1 VTERVSRRRSDV
13 PDEERVA
20 EARASATTPPVA
32 SILALQRSA
41 GNAAVARMLARA
53 PLDAPLLPG
62 IADPKKPLL
71 PGLGGAPPLSSSMD
85 ELPAEVRTAVEAHL
99 NALYGS
105 YFQKSL
111 EGTLSVPEVVAEVRQ
126 MVPQAASA
134 PAAALEMLVRTHRFS
149 NANFEIPAQ
158 RKKIDSMGMTKQA
171 EASIANALP
180 SVPTSVFLSGAA
192 GSLRLSI
199 SGAQVKTKIGGA
211 TVKVD
216 AGREGAEAEVK
227 KGDVSVGASA
237 AWTGKEFAI
246 KTDVKGAKLEG
257 KVAKDDTKG
266 WGWSASLVM
275 PLLGDEIDVLPDLQ
289 KVVGEAHGAIA
300 EVVTHV
306 QGGGDPKDAFV
317 AERLAKIKPAIDGAQ
332 RAAQKSKGPAA
343 TLRANVGGD
352 FAGGGFSAGI
362 SLVVEF

>member
-13 PDEERVA
+13 PDEERA
-20 EARASATTPPVA
+20 NEAREPAVPAPPATA

-53 PLDAPLLPG
+53 PTDAPVLPG
-62 IADPKKPLL
+62 LTDPKKPLL
-71 PGLGGAPPLSSSMD
+71 PGLGGAPALSQD
-85 ELPAEVRTAVEAHL
+85 ELPAGVQMAVDTHL
-99 NALYGS
+99 DVLFQS
-105 YFQKSL
+105 YLQKSL

-126 MVPQAASA
+126 KVPQAASV
-134 PAAALEMLVRTHRFS
+134 PGAALAGIVRTHRFS
-149 NANFEIPAQ
+149 MASFKIPEE
-158 RKKIDSMGMTKQA
+158 RKKVDSAGLGKQA
-171 EASIANALP
+171 EAAIANALP
-180 SVPTSVFLSGAA
+180 SVPTSVFLSGAG

-216 AGREGAEAEVK
+216 AGKEGAEAEVK
-227 KGDVSVGASA
+227 KGDASVAASA
-237 AWTGKEFAI
+237 AWSGKEFAI

-275 PLLGDEIDVLPDLQ
+275 PLMGDEIDVLPDLQ
-289 KVVGEAHGAIA
+289 KVIGEAHGAIA
-300 EVVTHV
+300 EVVAHV
-306 QGGGDPKDAFV
+306 QGGGDPKDAYV
-317 AERLAKIKPAIDGAQ
+317 TERLAKIKPAIDGAQ

-343 TLRANVGGD
+343 TLRANAGGD